1 MADDGGGRGGRYIP
15 CLLSNSGCSLN
26 TRSFR
31 GCWRGRLLV
40 RIVYQRYSRSLG
52 TARERLLLLLLLL
65 LLFFFFY
72 ALVIIIKNECHS
84 NIIVDSFDPSDVD
97 GTSRMCVV
105 CIARGAID
113 VRRKSDNIL
122 CYVCQNTATHELN
135 M

>member
-1 MADDGGGRGGRYIP
+1 MVAYWSGLFTSVIRALWVQHERGY
-15 CLLSNSGCSLN
+15 
-26 TRSFR
+26 
-31 GCWRGRLLV
+31 
-40 RIVYQRYSRSLG
+40 YYYYYYYYY
-52 TARERLLLLLLLL
+52 
-65 LLFFFFY
+65 FFFY

-135 M
+135 MLGKR